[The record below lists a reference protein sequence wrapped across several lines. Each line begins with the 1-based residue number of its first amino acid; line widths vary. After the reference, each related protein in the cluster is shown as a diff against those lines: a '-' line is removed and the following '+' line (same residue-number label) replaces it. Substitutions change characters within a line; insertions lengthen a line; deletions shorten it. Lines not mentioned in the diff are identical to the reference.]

1 MSEIKKSDG
10 WMAYIKPLG
19 IGVAVGL
26 LLTALCMV
34 LFAAILAAYDVSDFL
49 VTVFS
54 LTALVLGAIAAGF
67 TASKLYG
74 KNGLLIGM
82 VVGVVLFALILLVS
96 LAINPQS
103 VTIQTLIKL
112 VVTVLCA
119 GLGGILGVNL
129 KRRKKL
135 I

>member
-1 MSEIKKSDG
+1 MSEMKKSDG

>member
-1 MSEIKKSDG
+1 MSEMKKSDG

-54 LTALVLGAIAAGF
+54 LTALVLGAVAAGF

>member
-1 MSEIKKSDG
+1 MKKSDG

-74 KNGLLIGM
+74 KNGLLIG
-82 VVGVVLFALILLVS
+82 VAAGVILFALILLVS
-96 LAINPQS
+96 LAINPQG
-103 VTIQTLIKL
+103 VTMQTLIKL

>member
-1 MSEIKKSDG
+1 MSEMKKSDG

-74 KNGLLIGM
+74 KNGLLIG
-82 VVGVVLFALILLVS
+82 VAAGVILFALILLVS
-96 LAINPQS
+96 LAINPQG
-103 VTIQTLIKL
+103 VTMQTLIKL

>member
-1 MSEIKKSDG
+1 MKKSDG

-54 LTALVLGAIAAGF
+54 LTALVLGAVAAGF

>member
-1 MSEIKKSDG
+1 MSEMKKSEG

-19 IGVAVGL
+19 IGVSVGL

-54 LTALVLGAIAAGF
+54 LTALVLGAVAAGF

>member
-1 MSEIKKSDG
+1 MSEMKKSDG

-34 LFAAILAAYDVSDFL
+34 LFAAILAAYDVFDFL

-54 LTALVLGAIAAGF
+54 LTALVLGAVAAGF

>member
-1 MSEIKKSDG
+1 MKKSDG

>member
-1 MSEIKKSDG
+1 MSEMKKSDG

-119 GLGGILGVNL
+119 GLGGILGDKK